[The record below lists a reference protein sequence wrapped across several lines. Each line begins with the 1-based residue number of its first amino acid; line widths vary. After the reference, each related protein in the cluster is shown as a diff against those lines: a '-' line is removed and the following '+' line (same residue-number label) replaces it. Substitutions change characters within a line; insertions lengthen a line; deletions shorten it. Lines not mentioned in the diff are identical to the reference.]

1 MTRLPTQ
8 PQVKGVGQSLASV
21 FRHLN
26 VDYPIHN
33 HWKII
38 LKESPVNQAQFCYLY
53 VLLDTLAQ
61 SVLFVKIM
69 ELSYLLC
76 TFLPPQKQMT

>member
-8 PQVKGVGQSLASV
+8 PQVKGMGQSLASV

-26 VDYPIHN
+26 VDYPTNN

-38 LKESPVNQAQFCYLY
+38 LKESPVNQAQFCYLF
-53 VLLDTLAQ
+53 VLLSCKENQYFIYVYYAVAGVIF
-61 SVLFVKIM
+61 SVF
-69 ELSYLLC
+69 
-76 TFLPPQKQMT
+76 

>member
-26 VDYPIHN
+26 VDYPTNN

-38 LKESPVNQAQFCYLY
+38 LKESPVNQAQFCYL
-53 VLLDTLAQ
+53 DTFAQ
-61 SVLFVKIM
+61 LVLFVKIM
-69 ELSYLLC
+69 ELSDLLC

>member
-26 VDYPIHN
+26 VDYPTNN

-38 LKESPVNQAQFCYLY
+38 LNESPVNQLSFVIWIRLLSWCYL
-53 VLLDTLAQ
+53 
-61 SVLFVKIM
+61 SK
-69 ELSYLLC
+69 
-76 TFLPPQKQMT
+76 